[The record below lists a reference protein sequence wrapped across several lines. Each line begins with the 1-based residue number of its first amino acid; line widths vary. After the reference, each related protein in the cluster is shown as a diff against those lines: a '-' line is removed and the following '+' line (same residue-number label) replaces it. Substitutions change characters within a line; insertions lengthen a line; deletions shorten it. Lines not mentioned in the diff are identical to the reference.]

1 MRAVAELAEEL
12 NSEPALEPPDPRDAS
27 EVPGA
32 GVRGMLRGL
41 PGFEDFPPGAPLP
54 GPGGVPP
61 RTPLLPQGLQ
71 GVGGL
76 PIGVQPPST
85 GWEKHFVRELIAL
98 VNKAK
103 RREEDPTWS
112 VRERLSARAG
122 RLHVMRLAKRLA
134 RKLEVDGELD
144 LPSSDEDL
152 VLPKSKKRRK
162 RRTRKDSSSDRDR
175 DRRAAKKRKSRKAGS
190 SSRSRSSS
198 TDSLQPFRGAPSLG
212 AASNRAQRDAQVR
225 PHQVL
230 VESLTQIVSSLPRS
244 GEGAEVTR
252 GDVFRRLPAVYRS
265 WFDIKM
271 APVLRGTSG
280 NQRSWREA
288 KTLTTILDHLL
299 TGNVLGSIMTLLGRL
314 HAVTDVATNEGTSW
328 ALAQHHEIVPSDA
341 VGLLTARSRAN
352 QAQDQ
357 RELLRTQGYMRGSG
371 MPAAA

>member
-1 MRAVAELAEEL
+1 MKEHKAPEPISPSPPGTQQWLVDIMRRLLAPDGCPWDREQTLDSLKPFLLEEAYEVLDAIDEESPAHHVEEL
-12 NSEPALEPPDPRDAS
+12 GDVYFQIVFQA
-27 EVPGA
+27 EVA
-32 GVRGMLRGL
+32 GHAMSDIIRG
-41 PGFEDFPPGAPLP
+41 
-54 GPGGVPP
+54 
-61 RTPLLPQGLQ
+61 
-71 GVGGL
+71 
-76 PIGVQPPST
+76 IG
-85 GWEKHFVRELIAL
+85 EKLI
-98 VNKAK
+98 
-103 RREEDPTWS
+103 RRHP
-112 VRERLSARAG
+112 
-122 RLHVMRLAKRLA
+122 HVFGDV
-134 RKLEVDGELD
+134 EVDGELD

-162 RRTRKDSSSDRDR
+162 RRTRKDSSSDHDR
-175 DRRAAKKRKSRKAGS
+175 DRRAARKRKSRKAGS

>member
-12 NSEPALEPPDPRDAS
+12 RSVPALEPPDPRDAT
-27 EVPGA
+27 EVPEAGA
-32 GVRGMLRGL
+32 RGLLRGL

-54 GPGGVPP
+54 GPGGVPA
-61 RTPLLPQGLQ
+61 RTPVLPRGLQ

-76 PIGVQPPST
+76 PIGEPPPNA
-85 GWEKHFVRELIAL
+85 GWEKNFVRELIAL

-134 RKLEVDGELD
+134 RKLEVEGELD
-144 LPSSDEDL
+144 LPSSDEEL
-152 VLPKSKKRRK
+152 VLPKSKKRKK

-175 DRRAAKKRKSRKAGS
+175 DRRAAKKRKSRNVGS

-198 TDSLQPFRGAPSLG
+198 TDSLQPFHGAPSLG

-230 VESLTQIVSSLPRS
+230 VIVSTLPRS

>member
-1 MRAVAELAEEL
+1 M
-12 NSEPALEPPDPRDAS
+12 
-27 EVPGA
+27 
-32 GVRGMLRGL
+32 
-41 PGFEDFPPGAPLP
+41 
-54 GPGGVPP
+54 
-61 RTPLLPQGLQ
+61 LPQGLQ

-76 PIGVQPPST
+76 PIGVPPPGT
-85 GWEKHFVRELIAL
+85 GWEKNFVRELIAL

-122 RLHVMRLAKRLA
+122 RLHAMRLAKRLA
-134 RKLEVDGELD
+134 RKLEVEGELD
-144 LPSSDEDL
+144 LPSSDEEL
-152 VLPKSKKRRK
+152 VLPKSRK
-162 RRTRKDSSSDRDR
+162 RKKKRTRKDSSSDRDR
-175 DRRAAKKRKSRKAGS
+175 DRGRSKKKKARKAGS

-357 RELLRTQGYMRGSG
+357 RELLRTQGYIRGSG